1 MLAPDIFASED
12 FHTQT
17 NTLHEY
23 LSYVWSMSGDD
34 RGQGGEQM
42 TRQLKKQLDTHVY
55 NFLCGVSTYIVHD
68 TSDLVDTDIM
78 QFFEME
84 PAKRFTIEEAKW
96 DYMLYWRF
104 ATSVISRLRD
114 LTIKQLR

>member
-1 MLAPDIFASED
+1 MGSIAQKHNPSTRPLRQIDHGQAIDNDRVAAAVRF
-12 FHTQT
+12 
-17 NTLHEY
+17 
-23 LSYVWSMSGDD
+23 GDE
-34 RGQGGEQM
+34 RANLRM
-42 TRQLKKQLDTHVY
+42 A
-55 NFLCGVSTYIVHD
+55 
-68 TSDLVDTDIM
+68 VDTDIM

-104 ATSVISRLRD
+104 ATSVISRVRD